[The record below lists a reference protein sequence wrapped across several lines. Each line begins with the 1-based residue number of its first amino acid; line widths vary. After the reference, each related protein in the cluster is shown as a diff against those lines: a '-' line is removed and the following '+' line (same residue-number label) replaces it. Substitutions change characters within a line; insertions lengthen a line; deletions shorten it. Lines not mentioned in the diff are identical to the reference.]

1 MKKLIEVA
9 IPLDVINKASAREK
23 SIRHGHPSTLHLW
36 WARRPLATARAVLF
50 ASLVD
55 DPSEHPDKF
64 PTPEAQ
70 ETERRRLFKLIGN
83 LVEWEKSGDEKLFAR
98 ALDEIKKSCGED
110 LPAVFDPFAGGGT
123 IPLEA
128 QRLGLKAFA
137 SDLNPVAVMI
147 NKAMIE
153 LPAKFKNRPP
163 VNPTAD
169 KKIIGGW
176 QGAEGLAEDILHY
189 GKRLKSKAFDKIGKL
204 YPKIDGKTVIAWLW
218 ARNVP
223 CSNPACGCRMPLV
236 HSFKLSTKQ
245 KVFVA
250 PIVEGNR
257 VRFEVRQ
264 GDKDI
269 PAGTVDR
276 NGARCIFC
284 GTNNPLAHV
293 REQAKSGNMSAQLM
307 AVVAEGEGGRIYLAP
322 DETHEQIADVP
333 KPEDFPEGEM
343 AKNPRW
349 FSPPLYGLENFS
361 DLFTNRQ
368 LTALTTFSD
377 LIDDVKGQIIDDGGD
392 KIYADALAVY
402 LSFLIDK
409 LAMYNNSICAWH
421 SGGDKIQQ
429 IFGRQAIPMTW
440 DFAEANFFSSSSG
453 CFDNMLDWIYKSI
466 RELPA
471 KVGGEISQHN
481 ALEKFPV
488 SNVIV
493 SSDPP
498 YYDNVGYANLSEFF
512 YVWMRRSLKSIYPKF
527 FGRMTFA
534 KNDELIADPYRHSG
548 DKTVAKNFFEDGMFQ
563 VLQNIHDAANE
574 KFPVTIYYAYK
585 QKDSADGA
593 STGWETML
601 SAIIR
606 AGFQITGTWP
616 MRTEM
621 KGRTNERESN
631 ALASSIVLVC
641 RKRPPENKFLG
652 KNEFLRTLK
661 AELKI
666 ALDEMKQATIA
677 PVDMAQATIGPG
689 IAVYSRYERIADMT
703 DTPVT
708 IRDALKIINAEV
720 IEYLDGQINQLDAA
734 SQVCVKLFM
743 QNKLNEEEFKSFI
756 NKFPPEFF
764 KDVSFG
770 EVDVLVRAKNISVDA
785 LKNIGAVFS
794 GKGIVRLRDLDEMP
808 VLDEN
813 KQLNRDWLKTLRES
827 NCAWLWGQS
836 LVKAFKVNG
845 IKGGAELLAEYDDNT
860 ESLKNLVYWIY
871 NFIENKDAKLATNY
885 NNVVMSWQ
893 DILSTRAEYMQ
904 KKSETNVT
912 QGTLF

>member
-55 DPSEHPDKF
+55 DPSEHPEKF

-70 ETERRRLFKLIGN
+70 ESERQRLFKLIAE
-83 LVEWEKSGDEKLFAR
+83 LVEWEKSSDEKLFAQ
-98 ALDEIKKSCGED
+98 ALDEIKKSCGNE

-128 QRLGLKAFA
+128 QRLGLKSFA
-137 SDLNPVAVMI
+137 ADLNPVAVMI

-153 LPAKFKNRPP
+153 LPAKFKNLPP
-163 VNPTAD
+163 VNPTGD
-169 KKIIGGW
+169 KNRIGGW
-176 QGAEGLAEDILHY
+176 RGAEGLAEDILYY
-189 GKRLKSKAFDKIGKL
+189 GKLLKSKAFDEIGKL

-218 ARNVP
+218 ARTVT

-236 HSFKLSTKQ
+236 HSFKLSTRQ
-245 KVFVA
+245 KIFA
-250 PIVEGNR
+250 KPIVD
-257 VRFEVRQ
+257 
-264 GDKDI
+264 GDKIHFEICHYDDDKEI
-269 PAGTVDR
+269 PEGTVDR
-276 NGARCIFC
+276 NGARCLFC

-293 REQAKSGNMSAQLM
+293 REQAKAGNMSAQLM
-307 AVVAEGEGGRIYLAP
+307 AIVAEGDNGRIYLAP
-322 DETHEQIADVP
+322 DETHEKIADVP
-333 KPEDFPEGEM
+333 KPEDFPEGEIPY
-343 AKNPRW
+343 APRYLTT
-349 FSPPLYGLENFS
+349 PAYGLENFS

-368 LTALTTFSD
+368 LTAVTTFSD
-377 LIDDVKGQIIDDGGD
+377 LIDDIRGQIIDDGGE

-402 LSFLIDK
+402 LSFLLDK
-409 LAMYNNSICAWH
+409 LADYGNACCLWH
-421 SGGDKIQQ
+421 ASRDIPVH
-429 IFGRQAIPMTW
+429 IFGRQAISMTW
-440 DFAEANFFSSSSG
+440 DFAEANPFSNSSG
-453 CFDNMLDWIYKSI
+453 CFDNMLDWIYKSTKNF
-466 RELPA
+466 PA
-471 KVGGEISQHN
+471 KVIGEAFNHSAQ
-481 ALEKFPV
+481 EKFPV

-498 YYDNVGYANLSEFF
+498 YYDNIGYANLSEFF
-512 YVWMRRSLKSIYPKF
+512 YVWMRRSLKSIYPKL

-534 KNDELIADPYRHSG
+534 KNDELIAEPARHDG
-548 DKTVAKNFFEDGMFQ
+548 DQTAAKTFFEDGMFQ

-574 KFPVTIYYAYK
+574 KFPVTIYYAFK
-585 QKDSADGA
+585 QKDSDDGA

-601 SAIIR
+601 SAIIK

-621 KGRTNERESN
+621 KSRMRSHESN

-677 PVDMAQATIGPG
+677 PVDMAQAAIGPG

-708 IRDALKIINAEV
+708 IRDALKIINAELSEHLGNPV
-720 IEYLDGQINQLDAA
+720 KNLDKA
-734 SQVCVKLFM
+734 SQVCVDLFT
-743 QNKLNEEEFKSFI
+743 QKGFNEI
-756 NKFPPEFF
+756 
-764 KDVSFG
+764 SFG
-770 EVDVLVRAKNISVDA
+770 EANVLAQAKNISVDA
-785 LKNIGAVFS
+785 LDKIGAVIS
-794 GKGIVRLRDLDEMP
+794 GKGIVRLRDRDEMNA
-808 VLDEN
+808 VDKN
-813 KQLNRDWLKTLRES
+813 RQLNRDWLKTLVDG
-827 NCAWLWGQS
+827 NCAWLWVQS
-836 LVKAFKVNG
+836 LVEVFKKLG
-845 IKGGAELLAEYDDNT
+845 IDGGAELLAEYDGEVD
-860 ESLKNLVYWIY
+860 SLKNLAYLLYDIC
-871 NFIENKDAKLATNY
+871 ENKKKSSTEAAGY
-885 NNVVMSWQ
+885 NNVVIEWQ
-893 DILSTRAEYMQ
+893 AILNKRAEFMQ
-904 KKSETNVT
+904 NKTAPVNPV